1 MQRVLLLSDSAAY
14 FAAVESALSVEGVLL
29 RQEASLTGGLL
40 VAREWR
46 PRLLLLDLGLPL
58 GGGAARGGGTPA
70 PRGLVERGGL
80 SGRGGRAGMT
90 GGGLAALLRDPA
102 IEGAASVLAIAAPE
116 QLALLGPGV
125 AVSDFIVPPLD
136 AEELRV
142 RVLRAL
148 WNDGGEG
155 GSVLTRGG
163 VVIDLERYTVT
174 VDGEVVDLTYKEYEL
189 LACLAGSPGRPFTRE
204 ALLDRVW
211 GYDYYGGARTVDVHV
226 RRIRSKI
233 EGRRQYVETV
243 RNVGYRFIDA

>member
-1 MQRVLLLSDSAAY
+1 MHRLLLLSDSAAY
-14 FAAVESALSVEGVLL
+14 VAAVDSALRVESVLL
-29 RQEASLTGGLL
+29 RQETSLTSGLV

-58 GGGAARGGGTPA
+58 GGAPSEPA
-70 PRGLVERGGL
+70 KRSSSP
-80 SGRGGRAGMT
+80 GGRAGVT

-102 IEGAASVLAIAAPE
+102 IEDACRVLAIAAPE

-125 AVSDFIVPPLD
+125 PVGDFIVPPLD
-136 AEELRV
+136 EEELRV

-148 WNDGGEG
+148 WHDGGEDG
-155 GSVLTRGG
+155 TVLRRGG

-189 LACLAGSPGRPFTRE
+189 LAFLAGSPGRPFTRQ

-233 EGRRQYVETV
+233 EGRRQYIDTV
-243 RNVGYRFIDA
+243 RNVGYRFIDG

>member
-14 FAAVESALSVEGVLL
+14 VSAVESALRVEGVLL
-29 RQEASLTGGLL
+29 RQERSLVGGLV

-58 GGGAARGGGTPA
+58 GGGPGEA
-70 PRGLVERGGL
+70 
-80 SGRGGRAGMT
+80 SGRAGVT

-125 AVSDFIVPPLD
+125 AVQDFIVPPLD
-136 AEELRV
+136 DEELRV

-148 WNDGGEG
+148 WHDGGEG
-155 GSVLTRGG
+155 GTVLRRGG

-174 VDGEVVDLTYKEYEL
+174 VDGDVVDLTYKEYEL
-189 LACLAGSPGRPFTRE
+189 LAFLAGRPGRPFTRE

-233 EGRRQYVETV
+233 EGRRQYIETV
-243 RNVGYRFIDA
+243 RNVGYRFIDG

>member
-14 FAAVESALSVEGVLL
+14 VSAVESTLRVEDVLL
-29 RQEASLTGGLL
+29 RQERSLVGGL
-40 VAREWR
+40 VVVREWR
-46 PRLLLLDLGLPL
+46 PSLLLLDLGLPL
-58 GGGAARGGGTPA
+58 DGGPGEAA
-70 PRGLVERGGL
+70 
-80 SGRGGRAGMT
+80 GRTGVT

-125 AVSDFIVPPLD
+125 TVQDFIVPPLD
-136 AEELRV
+136 DEELRV

-148 WNDGGEG
+148 WHDGGDG
-155 GSVLTRGG
+155 DTVLRRGG

-174 VDGEVVDLTYKEYEL
+174 VDGDVVDLTYKEYEL
-189 LACLAGSPGRPFTRE
+189 LAFLAGSPGRPFTRE
-204 ALLDRVW
+204 TLLDRVW

-233 EGRRQYVETV
+233 EGRRQYIETV
-243 RNVGYRFIDA
+243 RNVGYRFIES